1 MELMVTVVKV
11 YPNNTNQQDK
21 AEQKSYN
28 LCILIIK
35 YCWCRIRQFNFLR
48 CNLCSVL
55 CFRALSEGDTLI
67 QNTPTISF
75 KTHTEIG
82 YEETGRRALLRCC
95 IPSEEFFSTL
105 IIGALKYF

>member
-1 MELMVTVVKV
+1 MELMVILMN
-11 YPNNTNQQDK
+11 YANQEDK

-55 CFRALSEGDTLI
+55 CFRALSEGETLI
-67 QNTPTISF
+67 QNAPAISS
-75 KTHTEIG
+75 KKQRGIG
-82 YEETGRRALLRCC
+82 QGTGRSYVVTFLVWDSSQ
-95 IPSEEFFSTL
+95 P
-105 IIGALKYF
+105 